1 MEWETLRNMIHH
13 RPHDPPMLS
22 HEDRESLMGIA
33 VLLIVVAVMM
43 GLMFTMWGF

>member
-1 MEWETLRNMIHH
+1 
-13 RPHDPPMLS
+13 MLS

-33 VLLIVVAVMM
+33 VSLIVVAVML